1 MVLTDKQYAR
11 TGEQCKQEARSPK
24 KEPQRNAV
32 VKKKNTIIE
41 MKNAFDVFI
50 NVLDMA
56 EERISE
62 LEKISVETPN
72 PKSKENKD

>member
-1 MVLTDKQYAR
+1 
-11 TGEQCKQEARSPK
+11 
-24 KEPQRNAV
+24 
-32 VKKKNTIIE
+32 

-62 LEKISVETPN
+62 LEKISVET
-72 PKSKENKD
+72 SKP